1 MAINYSY
8 PSGTVTAEDLVLIM
22 DMDSKGKPTRTVT
35 AQSIANLYNA
45 GGVAGVASFTT
56 SLDGLTPNVATTGAV
71 TLAGTL
77 GVPSGGTGLTA
88 LGTANQVLS
97 VNAGATALEYTTPT
111 TGTVTSVATAGT
123 VNGLTLTGGP
133 ITAAGTITL
142 GGTLAINNSDWSGT
156 ALSAANG
163 GTGQTSYTIGDILY
177 ASGATT
183 LSKLAVGSA
192 SQVLKGGANPTW
204 GALTNQATISQY
216 NIAIGDAAGEIE
228 TSSRVLIGRSAAN
241 SVEIGNNASANLVY
255 INNTDA
261 SSATI
266 MYGQTRFPVT
276 YDGTTNNN
284 LAFGNNALQ
293 NSVSGNENTAIGIG
307 SMAAIESGSDNTA
320 LGKDAASGI
329 TLGQNNVVVGKN
341 AAASLLS
348 GSTNV
353 IIGKEA
359 NVSSA
364 SANNSIAIGG
374 LASVGTGS
382 IAIGRSASAAN
393 SGIAIGEGAV
403 AASAEISLAGI
414 TSSVV
419 ASGTGTSIA
428 QQLKITING
437 TIYYIDL
444 KVP

>member
-56 SLDGLTPNVATTGAV
+56 SLNGLTPAVATTGAV

-88 LGTANQVLS
+88 LGLANQVLS

-142 GGTLAINNSDWSGT
+142 GGTLAINNADWSGT

-163 GTGQTSYTIGDILY
+163 GTGQTSYTTGDILY

-183 LSKLAVGSA
+183 LAKLAVGSA

-204 GALTNQATISQY
+204 GALTNQAAISQY
-216 NIAIGDAAGEIE
+216 NIAIGDASTEIVS
-228 TSSRVLIGRSAAN
+228 SSRILIGRSAAN
-241 SVEIGNNASANLVY
+241 SVEIGNNTSANLVY
-255 INNTDA
+255 INNNDA
-261 SSATI
+261 SSTTYHRGKAE
-266 MYGQTRFPVT
+266 FAVT
-276 YDGTTNNN
+276 FNAAADNNVAFGLNSLASGAVSGTANSSFGSGSLGAVTSGGSNVAVGKDAGNVITTGSGN
-284 LAFGNNALQ
+284 VLLGNNADA
-293 NSVSGNENTAIGIG
+293 S
-307 SMAAIESGSDNTA
+307 A
-320 LGKDAASGI
+320 LGDNYA
-329 TLGQNNVVVGKN
+329 
-341 AAASLLS
+341 
-348 GSTNV
+348 
-353 IIGKEA
+353 
-359 NVSSA
+359 
-364 SANNSIAIGG
+364 IAIGDG
-374 LASVGTGS
+374 ATSGTGG
-382 IAIGRSASAAN
+382 IAIGRNATAGSAEL
-393 SGIAIGEGAV
+393 AIGNITLD
-403 AASAEISLAGI
+403 ASTI
-414 TSSVV
+414 TNQP
-419 ASGTGTSIA
+419 THLPI
-428 QQLKITING
+428 KING
-437 TIYYIDL
+437 VQYYL
-444 KVP
+444 KLYNIP

>member
-1 MAINYSY
+1 
-8 PSGTVTAEDLVLIM
+8 M

-35 AQSIANLYNA
+35 AQAIANLYNA

-56 SLDGLTPNVATTGAV
+56 SLNGLTPNVATTGAV

-77 GVPSGGTGLTA
+77 GVASGGTGLTS
-88 LGTANQVLS
+88 LGLANQVLS

-133 ITAAGTITL
+133 ITTTGTVTL
-142 GGTLAINNSDWSGT
+142 GGTLAINNADWSGT
-156 ALSAANG
+156 ALSAVNG
-163 GTGQTSYTIGDILY
+163 GTGQTSYTTGDLLY
-177 ASGATT
+177 ASGANT
-183 LSKLAVGSA
+183 LNQLTIGATG
-192 SQVLKGGANPTW
+192 QVLKVVGGVPTW
-204 GALTNQATISQY
+204 SNLVNQAEITQY
-216 NIAIGDAAGEIE
+216 NIAIGDSNGEI
-228 TSSRVLIGRSAAN
+228 TPSSRILIGRSTAN
-241 SVEIGNNASANLVY
+241 SVEIGNNTSANIIY
-255 INNTDA
+255 INNTNA
-261 SSATI
+261 SSATT

-293 NSVSGNENTAIGIG
+293 SSVSGNENTAIGIG

-348 GSTNV
+348 GSNNV

-382 IAIGRSASAAN
+382 IAIGRSSSAAN
-393 SGIAIGEGAV
+393 SGIAIGEAAV

-414 TSSVV
+414 TNSVV
-419 ASGTGTSIA
+419 ASGTGTSVT

>member
-56 SLDGLTPNVATTGAV
+56 SLNGLTPAVATTGAV

-142 GGTLAINNSDWSGT
+142 GGTLAINNADWSGT
-156 ALSAANG
+156 VLSAANG
-163 GTGQTSYTIGDILY
+163 GTGQTSYTTGDILY

-183 LSKLAVGSA
+183 LAKLAVGSA

-204 GALTNQATISQY
+204 GALTNQAAISQY
-216 NIAIGDAAGEIE
+216 NIAIGDASTEIIS
-228 TSSRVLIGRSAAN
+228 SSRILIGRSAAN
-241 SVEIGNNASANLVY
+241 SVEIGNNTSANLVY

-261 SSATI
+261 SSTTYHRGKAE
-266 MYGQTRFPVT
+266 FAVT
-276 YDGTTNNN
+276 FNAAADNNVAFGLNSLASGAVSGTANSSFGSGSLSAVTSGGSNVAVGKDAGNVITTGDGNV
-284 LAFGNNALQ
+284 LLGNNAD
-293 NSVSGNENTAIGIG
+293 VS
-307 SMAAIESGSDNTA
+307 A
-320 LGKDAASGI
+320 LGDNYA
-329 TLGQNNVVVGKN
+329 
-341 AAASLLS
+341 
-348 GSTNV
+348 
-353 IIGKEA
+353 
-359 NVSSA
+359 
-364 SANNSIAIGG
+364 IAIGDG
-374 LASVGTGS
+374 ATSGTGG
-382 IAIGRSASAAN
+382 IAIGRNATAGSAEL
-393 SGIAIGEGAV
+393 AIGNITLD
-403 AASAEISLAGI
+403 ASTI
-414 TSSVV
+414 TNQP
-419 ASGTGTSIA
+419 THLPI
-428 QQLKITING
+428 KING
-437 TIYYIDL
+437 VQYYL
-444 KVP
+444 KLYNIP

>member
-56 SLDGLTPNVATTGAV
+56 SLNGLTPNVATTGAV

-133 ITAAGTITL
+133 ITASGTITL
-142 GGTLAINNSDWSGT
+142 GGTLAINNADWSGT

-163 GTGQTSYTIGDILY
+163 GTGQTSYTTGDILY
-177 ASGATT
+177 ASGATA

-204 GALTNQATISQY
+204 GALTNQAAFTQY
-216 NIAIGDAAGEIE
+216 DVAVGGGGGEIE
-228 TSSRVLIGRSAAN
+228 PSSRIQIGRSAAN
-241 SVEIGNNASANLVY
+241 SVEIGNGSSANLVY
-255 INNTDA
+255 INSTDA
-261 SSATI
+261 SSTTYHRGKAE
-266 MYGQTRFPVT
+266 FAVT
-276 YDGTTNNN
+276 FNAAADNNV
-284 LAFGNNALQ
+284 AFGL
-293 NSVSGNENTAIGIG
+293 NSLASGAVSGTANSSFG
-307 SMAAIESGSDNTA
+307 SGSLSA
-320 LGKDAASGI
+320 LTSGGSNVAIGKDAG
-329 TLGQNNVVVGKN
+329 
-341 AAASLLS
+341 
-348 GSTNV
+348 NV
-353 IIGKEA
+353 ITTGSG
-359 NVSSA
+359 NVLLGNGADA
-364 SANNSIAIGG
+364 SALGDNYAIAIGDG
-374 LASVGTGS
+374 ATSGTGG
-382 IAIGRSASAAN
+382 IAIGRNATAGAAEL
-393 SGIAIGEGAV
+393 AIGN
-403 AASAEISLAGI
+403 I
-414 TSSVV
+414 TLD
-419 ASGTGTSIA
+419 ATA
-428 QQLKITING
+428 ITNQPTHLPIKING
-437 TIYYIDL
+437 VQYYL
-444 KVP
+444 KLYNIP

>member
-56 SLDGLTPNVATTGAV
+56 SLNGLTPNVATTGAV

-133 ITAAGTITL
+133 ITASGTITL
-142 GGTLAINNSDWSGT
+142 GGTLAINNADWSGT

-163 GTGQTSYTIGDILY
+163 GTGQTSYTTGDILY
-177 ASGATT
+177 ASGATA

-204 GALTNQATISQY
+204 GALTNQAAFTQY
-216 NIAIGDAAGEIE
+216 DVAVGGGGGEIE
-228 TSSRVLIGRSAAN
+228 PSSRIQIGRSAAN
-241 SVEIGNNASANLVY
+241 SVEIGNGSSANLVY
-255 INNTDA
+255 INSTDA
-261 SSATI
+261 SSTTYHRGKAE
-266 MYGQTRFPVT
+266 FAVT
-276 YDGTTNNN
+276 FNAAADNNV
-284 LAFGNNALQ
+284 AFGL
-293 NSVSGNENTAIGIG
+293 NSLASGAVSGTANSSFG
-307 SMAAIESGSDNTA
+307 SGSLSAVTSGGSNVSV
-320 LGKDAASGI
+320 GKDAG
-329 TLGQNNVVVGKN
+329 
-341 AAASLLS
+341 
-348 GSTNV
+348 NV
-353 IIGKEA
+353 ITTGSG
-359 NVSSA
+359 NVLLGNSADA
-364 SANNSIAIGG
+364 SALGDNYAIAIGDG
-374 LASVGTGS
+374 ATSGTGG
-382 IAIGRSASAAN
+382 IAIGRNATAGAAEL
-393 SGIAIGEGAV
+393 AIGN
-403 AASAEISLAGI
+403 I
-414 TSSVV
+414 TLD
-419 ASGTGTSIA
+419 ATA
-428 QQLKITING
+428 ITNQPTHLPIKING
-437 TIYYIDL
+437 VQYYL
-444 KVP
+444 KLYNIP

>member
-56 SLDGLTPNVATTGAV
+56 SLNGLTPAVATTGAV

-142 GGTLAINNSDWSGT
+142 GGTLAINNADWSGT

-163 GTGQTSYTIGDILY
+163 GTGLTSYQIGDLIYATGANTLNQLTIG
-177 ASGATT
+177 ST
-183 LSKLAVGSA
+183 
-192 SQVLKGGANPTW
+192 SQVLKVVGGVPVW
-204 GALTNQATISQY
+204 GNITNQAEIAQY
-216 NIAIGDAAGEIE
+216 NIPVGDASGEIV
-228 TSSRVLIGRSAAN
+228 TSSRILIGRSAAN
-241 SVEIGNNASANLVY
+241 SVEIGNNTSANLVY

-261 SSATI
+261 SSTTYHRGKAE
-266 MYGQTRFPVT
+266 FAVT
-276 YDGTTNNN
+276 FNGTSDNN
-284 LAFGNNALQ
+284 LAFGL
-293 NSVSGNENTAIGIG
+293 NSLASGAVTGTANSSFGVG
-307 SMAAIESGSDNTA
+307 SLSAVTSGSRNVA
-320 LGKDAASGI
+320 IGKDAG
-329 TLGQNNVVVGKN
+329 NVLTTGGSNILIGHN
-341 AAASLLS
+341 AD
-348 GSTNV
+348 
-353 IIGKEA
+353 
-359 NVSSA
+359 A
-364 SANNSIAIGG
+364 SALGDDYAIAIGDG
-374 LASVGTGS
+374 ATAAAGG
-382 IAIGRSASAAN
+382 IAIGRN
-393 SGIAIGEGAV
+393 AV
-403 AASAEISLAGI
+403 APAAEISLNAI

-419 ASGTGTSIA
+419 ASGTGTSIT

-437 TIYYIDL
+437 TVYYIDL

>member
-56 SLDGLTPNVATTGAV
+56 SLNGLTPNVATTGAV

-133 ITAAGTITL
+133 ITASGTITL
-142 GGTLAINNSDWSGT
+142 GGTLAINNADWSGT

-163 GTGQTSYTIGDILY
+163 GTGQTSYTTGDILY
-177 ASGATT
+177 ASGATA

-204 GALTNQATISQY
+204 GALTNQAAFTQY
-216 NIAIGDAAGEIE
+216 DVAVGGGGGEIE
-228 TSSRVLIGRSAAN
+228 PSSRIQIGRSAAN
-241 SVEIGNNASANLVY
+241 SVEIGNGSSANLVY
-255 INNTDA
+255 INSTDA
-261 SSATI
+261 SSTTYHRGKAE
-266 MYGQTRFPVT
+266 FAVT
-276 YDGTTNNN
+276 FNAAADNNV
-284 LAFGNNALQ
+284 AFGL
-293 NSVSGNENTAIGIG
+293 NSLASGAVSGTANSSFG
-307 SMAAIESGSDNTA
+307 SGSLSAVTSGGSNVA
-320 LGKDAASGI
+320 VGKDAG
-329 TLGQNNVVVGKN
+329 
-341 AAASLLS
+341 
-348 GSTNV
+348 NV
-353 IIGKEA
+353 ITTGSG
-359 NVSSA
+359 NVLLGNSADA
-364 SANNSIAIGG
+364 SALGDNYAIAIGDG
-374 LASVGTGS
+374 ATSGTGG
-382 IAIGRSASAAN
+382 IAIGRNATAGAAEL
-393 SGIAIGEGAV
+393 AIGN
-403 AASAEISLAGI
+403 I
-414 TSSVV
+414 TLD
-419 ASGTGTSIA
+419 ATA
-428 QQLKITING
+428 ITNQPTHLPIKING
-437 TIYYIDL
+437 VQYYL
-444 KVP
+444 KLYNIP

>member
-22 DMDSKGKPTRTVT
+22 DMDSTGKPTRTVT

-56 SLDGLTPNVATTGAV
+56 SLSGLTPNVATTGAV

-88 LGTANQVLS
+88 LGLANQVLS

-142 GGTLAINNSDWSGT
+142 GGTLAINNADWSGT

-163 GTGQTSYTIGDILY
+163 GTGQTSYTTGDILY

-204 GALTNQATISQY
+204 GALINQAAFTQY
-216 NIAIGDAAGEIE
+216 DVAVGGGGGEIE
-228 TSSRVLIGRSAAN
+228 PSSRIQIGRSAAN
-241 SVEIGNNASANLVY
+241 SVEIGNGSSANLVY
-255 INNTDA
+255 INSTDA
-261 SSATI
+261 SSTTYHRGKAE
-266 MYGQTRFPVT
+266 FAVT
-276 YDGTTNNN
+276 FNAAADNNV
-284 LAFGNNALQ
+284 AFGL
-293 NSVSGNENTAIGIG
+293 NSLASGAVTGTANSSFG
-307 SMAAIESGSDNTA
+307 SGSLGAVTSGGSNVA
-320 LGKDAASGI
+320 VGKDAG
-329 TLGQNNVVVGKN
+329 
-341 AAASLLS
+341 
-348 GSTNV
+348 NV
-353 IIGKEA
+353 ITTGSG
-359 NVSSA
+359 NVLLGNSADA
-364 SANNSIAIGG
+364 SALGDNYAIAIGDG
-374 LASVGTGS
+374 ATSGTGG
-382 IAIGRSASAAN
+382 IAIGRNATAGSAEL
-393 SGIAIGEGAV
+393 AIG
-403 AASAEISLAGI
+403 ILH
-414 TSSVV
+414 
-419 ASGTGTSIA
+419 
-428 QQLKITING
+428 
-437 TIYYIDL
+437 
-444 KVP
+444 